1 MLFFLLILHNNGNY
15 YEELTEKITPNTNY
29 TPVKRPERK
38 MKRVNTIDYY
48 VKLFQVKTAI
58 VNCKNLGIKL
68 LRILF
73 VHIRNVDK
81 TDMHVTKI

>member
-1 MLFFLLILHNNGNY
+1 
-15 YEELTEKITPNTNY
+15 
-29 TPVKRPERK
+29 
-38 MKRVNTIDYY
+38 MKRVNSIDYY

-58 VNCKNLGIKL
+58 VNCTNLGIKL

-81 TDMHVTKI
+81 TDMHVTKIWFLKSNAIIWMLLVK